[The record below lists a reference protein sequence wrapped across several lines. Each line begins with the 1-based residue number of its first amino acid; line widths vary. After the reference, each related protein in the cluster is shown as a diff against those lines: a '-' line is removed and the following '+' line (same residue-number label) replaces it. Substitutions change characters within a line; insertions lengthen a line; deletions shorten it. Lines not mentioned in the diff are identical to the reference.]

1 LIFPAVRG
9 DRSTAVPSRTGGF
22 YQPDFDRHHHPPG
35 WCSND
40 VGDGGRS
47 PAGGS
52 RQSGM
57 ALWWSGRRG
66 RPEKSTIKFAT
77 MHYFTLCARTP
88 TEARPRNEIG
98 PVSRIAPTVRHRT
111 K

>member
-1 LIFPAVRG
+1 
-9 DRSTAVPSRTGGF
+9 
-22 YQPDFDRHHHPPG
+22 
-35 WCSND
+35 
-40 VGDGGRS
+40 
-47 PAGGS
+47 
-52 RQSGM
+52 M